1 MLIHSNNNNDSCL
14 LKINSSQIQ
23 KCINII
29 ISFLPETYKKSLCQI
44 LRQKINKINSKKVL
58 KFTNLKLKNEYSID
72 DKENIQMNNKVSLL
86 YSDNQIKKNNT
97 IPYSKSYNLNSTEK
111 LKITPFSE
119 GKSVVK
125 NSKDFFFVVQSF
137 KSVIEQF
144 NLPSFSDM
152 KIISKKN
159 YLFYNILSENI
170 FEITNI
176 IDYNNKIIYDFKC
189 MAINEIKKIIQKT
202 FICNKE
208 NNFNL
213 YIYGSFAN
221 GLNIETSDIDLLLTY
236 NEKANCSQIL
246 IEELSEKLELSKIF
260 KSVQKITHAHVP
272 IIKLNY
278 EISNNEM
285 KKIGINDIH
294 IDISFQNIFNKKII
308 PSLLIVNYIKR
319 YLKIVPGGRNIILI
333 IKKYLYNKGLNSYY
347 NGGLSSFSI
356 FLLVFSFFKYRFS
369 LNIKIKNDN
378 FGLFLFQFL
387 EFYSQFDFTKFG
399 IDLNRYNPFF
409 TLIFYPMTI
418 SEYGGPVI
426 IDPITHI
433 NIGSGSFRINEIKQ
447 SFNNFKNNLRELYE
461 KDKNEN
467 DLFYLRIENYVNY
480 CLNQNKKI

>member
-1 MLIHSNNNNDSCL
+1 
-14 LKINSSQIQ
+14 
-23 KCINII
+23 
-29 ISFLPETYKKSLCQI
+29 
-44 LRQKINKINSKKVL
+44 
-58 KFTNLKLKNEYSID
+58 
-72 DKENIQMNNKVSLL
+72 
-86 YSDNQIKKNNT
+86 
-97 IPYSKSYNLNSTEK
+97 
-111 LKITPFSE
+111 
-119 GKSVVK
+119 
-125 NSKDFFFVVQSF
+125 
-137 KSVIEQF
+137 
-144 NLPSFSDM
+144 M